1 MVYRIFFVYRKVIR
15 YYERN
20 RRRIEKKINLMK
32 ATSQSIPINED
43 QFFIMKNDLLYILKP
58 VGEEFIIENYEL

>member
-1 MVYRIFFVYRKVIR
+1 
-15 YYERN
+15 
-20 RRRIEKKINLMK
+20 MK
-32 ATSQSIPINED
+32 ATSQSIPINDD